1 MIETNPLSFDSCWFE
16 APRERTPSFF
26 PTFIRVSVAIQT
38 RLRRR
43 LPEIYLADIERL
55 RDTRMVYPLLVY
67 AASRP
72 FSSQSR
78 TDFSYDILNPK
89 LMRRFHYS
97 VRQNM
102 PRLLEQS
109 SLRLREAGMD
119 DVAKQYRAVKS
130 SEIIELVDRLKICR
144 RRLEAVIVA
153 ETRLIDA
160 LFQFAGG
167 DSLTPKARTKVIGGV
182 SKEWLSV
189 LRRLYAR
196 KDFRTLAPELVTE
209 AGDIMRSPAR

>member
-1 MIETNPLSFDSCWFE
+1 MTETNPLSFDSSWFE
-16 APRERTPSFF
+16 APQERTPSFF

-43 LPEIYLADIERL
+43 LPEIYLADIERF

-97 VRQNM
+97 VRQNL
-102 PRLLEQS
+102 PRFD
-109 SLRLREAGMD
+109 LRIARLALPQ
-119 DVAKQYRAVKS
+119 AQYRP
-130 SEIIELVDRLKICR
+130 
-144 RRLEAVIVA
+144 
-153 ETRLIDA
+153 
-160 LFQFAGG
+160 AG
-167 DSLTPKARTKVIGGV
+167 AR
-182 SKEWLSV
+182 
-189 LRRLYAR
+189 
-196 KDFRTLAPELVTE
+196 
-209 AGDIMRSPAR
+209 

>member
-1 MIETNPLSFDSCWFE
+1 MIDTLALSFAPSWFE

-26 PTFIRVSVAIQT
+26 PTYIRVSVAVQAC
-38 RLRRR
+38 LRRR
-43 LPEIYLADIERL
+43 LPEIYLDDIQRF

-102 PRLLEQS
+102 PRLLDQAS
-109 SLRLREAGMD
+109 QRLR
-119 DVAKQYRAVKS
+119 
-130 SEIIELVDRLKICR
+130 
-144 RRLEAVIVA
+144 
-153 ETRLIDA
+153 
-160 LFQFAGG
+160 
-167 DSLTPKARTKVIGGV
+167 
-182 SKEWLSV
+182 
-189 LRRLYAR
+189 
-196 KDFRTLAPELVTE
+196 
-209 AGDIMRSPAR
+209 